1 MFLLWC
7 VPYDS
12 FELEDD
18 INSIGP
24 SSQLAEGRE
33 KLEICAADPTSKPAA
48 LMEVK
53 APPGVLGKKS
63 DMGTPD
69 MLILETNIE
78 KVSPFPFSPST
89 PVTGSK
95 PGSSSRL
102 VPTKHTE
109 NGQLTLV
116 ILSSDALIAC
126 PIWRPAQLMLGL
138 IYGKLEAVPTSGIFS
153 FGATSST
160 SSNGL
165 FGTSPA
171 FSATSALTSGNFKN
185 DVSTSSSNVAA
196 PLTSISSTIDATK
209 GSSTTSAS
217 SFFGSSAAS
226 LLPKEPPAKF
236 GFSMVSPKADS
247 APATTSTAE
256 TTDVKAKSETRATF
270 GNLKCLPFCGSTSS
284 IFGICSSVMS
294 TVTTASVQSQ
304 GSVFSSGGESLV
316 CAQTSVGG
324 SGISPVLG
332 SMPPPF
338 GSSTSL
344 PPIAKFPVFGSPP
357 GTTGQVSASPSNNDL
372 VGSTNVV
379 SGIFSFG
386 ASSSA
391 SSAAGSSSGPTN
403 GTAPLVFTFGA
414 SYAAPT
420 SKASVPANSSSTTP
434 GIFSFSG
441 SSSGSSTNAV
451 NISSSITPSMFNF
464 GGNSSSSSTNAVNAS
479 ATPGIFNVGAS
490 SSTSPANA
498 DNVSITS
505 DIFNFGASSSAPLT
519 NAGSI
524 VNHST
529 FNFSATSAS
538 SQASSTAGTF
548 GSSWQ
553 TPKSTGFTSSF
564 SSSNP
569 SGGFTFGASL

>member
-89 PVTGSK
+89 PLTGSK

-109 NGQLTLV
+109 NVQLTLV

-126 PIWRPAQLMLGL
+126 PIWRPAQLMLGV

-153 FGATSST
+153 FDATSST

-165 FGTSPA
+165 FATSPA

-185 DVSTSSSNVAA
+185 DVSTSRSNVAA

-256 TTDVKAKSETRATF
+256 TTDVKAKSETRTTF
-270 GNLKCLPFCGSTSS
+270 GNLKCLPFCGSTNS

-294 TVTTASVQSQ
+294 TVTTASAQSQ
-304 GSVFSSGGESLV
+304 GSVFG
-316 CAQTSVGG
+316 
-324 SGISPVLG
+324 
-332 SMPPPF
+332 
-338 GSSTSL
+338 
-344 PPIAKFPVFGSPP
+344 
-357 GTTGQVSASPSNNDL
+357 
-372 VGSTNVV
+372 
-379 SGIFSFG
+379 SFG

-451 NISSSITPSMFNF
+451 NISSSVTSSIFNF

-479 ATPGIFNVGAS
+479 ATPGIFNVGGS

-498 DNVSITS
+498 DNASITS
-505 DIFNFGASSSAPLT
+505 EIFSFGASSSAPLT
-519 NAGSI
+519 NAGNI

-553 TPKSTGFTSSF
+553 TPKSSGFTSTF

>member
-69 MLILETNIE
+69 MLILVQPLSRTTYSCLQVIC
-78 KVSPFPFSPST
+78 ST
-89 PVTGSK
+89 AIVHSY
-95 PGSSSRL
+95 
-102 VPTKHTE
+102 
-109 NGQLTLV
+109 
-116 ILSSDALIAC
+116 LIKKNDIVRRSC
-126 PIWRPAQLMLGL
+126 PIWHPAQLMLGV

-153 FGATSST
+153 FDATSST

-165 FGTSPA
+165 FATSPA

-256 TTDVKAKSETRATF
+256 TTDVKAKSETRTTF
-270 GNLKCLPFCGSTSS
+270 GNLKCLPFCGSTNS

-294 TVTTASVQSQ
+294 TVTTASAQSQ
-304 GSVFSSGGESLV
+304 GSVFGR
-316 CAQTSVGG
+316 
-324 SGISPVLG
+324 
-332 SMPPPF
+332 
-338 GSSTSL
+338 
-344 PPIAKFPVFGSPP
+344 
-357 GTTGQVSASPSNNDL
+357 
-372 VGSTNVV
+372 
-379 SGIFSFG
+379 
-386 ASSSA
+386 
-391 SSAAGSSSGPTN
+391 
-403 GTAPLVFTFGA
+403 
-414 SYAAPT
+414 
-420 SKASVPANSSSTTP
+420 
-434 GIFSFSG
+434 
-441 SSSGSSTNAV
+441 
-451 NISSSITPSMFNF
+451 
-464 GGNSSSSSTNAVNAS
+464 
-479 ATPGIFNVGAS
+479 
-490 SSTSPANA
+490 
-498 DNVSITS
+498 
-505 DIFNFGASSSAPLT
+505 
-519 NAGSI
+519 
-524 VNHST
+524 
-529 FNFSATSAS
+529 
-538 SQASSTAGTF
+538 
-548 GSSWQ
+548 
-553 TPKSTGFTSSF
+553 
-564 SSSNP
+564 
-569 SGGFTFGASL
+569 